1 MERMDLEGHEDSI
14 FPARILLATDGTEE
28 GNVTVRTAVDLAR
41 KTDSEL
47 HLVHVGKTYMPPYY
61 RRPRGYE
68 TEGEVEGAERAVL
81 EKQVTQVESAG
92 GTLAGTYLEHRWPD
106 QNPAERIVALA
117 EKIKADLIV
126 IRSRGFG
133 GMKRVLLGSVSD
145 SVVRHAHCPVL
156 VVRRWDPP
164 GLRRGTS

>member
-1 MERMDLEGHEDSI
+1 MERMDLEGYEDSI

-47 HLVHVGKTYMPPYY
+47 HLVYVGKAYRPPYY
-61 RRPRGYE
+61 ERPRRYE
-68 TEGEVEGAERAVL
+68 TEEAVEEAERAVL
-81 EKQVTQVESAG
+81 DKQVMRVESAG
-92 GTLAGTYLEHRWPD
+92 GVVEGTHLERRWPD
-106 QNPAERIVALA
+106 QDPAERIVALA
-117 EKIKADLIV
+117 EEIRADLIV

-133 GMKRVLLGSVSD
+133 GMKRALLGSVSD

-156 VVRRWDPP
+156 VVRR
-164 GLRRGTS
+164 